1 MVKQVLLI
9 RHGQGDHNLLFSLRK
24 YAEASQLRDPPINNK
39 GQQQASDLGVKL
51 RNVIGY
57 VRKKIVRIN

>member
-9 RHGQGDHNLLFSLRK
+9 RHGQGDHNLLFRLRK
-24 YAEASQLRDPPINNK
+24 YTEASQLRDPPINNK

-57 VRKKIVRIN
+57 VRKTIVRIN